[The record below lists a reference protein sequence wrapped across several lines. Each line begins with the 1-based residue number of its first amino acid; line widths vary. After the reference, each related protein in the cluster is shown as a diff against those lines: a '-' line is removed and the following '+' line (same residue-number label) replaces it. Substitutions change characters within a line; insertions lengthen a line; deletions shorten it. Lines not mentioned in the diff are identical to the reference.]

1 MTDLTSYKNLYGF
14 GPGIYCTNR
23 SAKNLFDLLSVDFR
37 VDDKVTTS
45 NKVNIYFKECY
56 KAGILLRDNVIDANG
71 YADMISHS
79 LDDMAKST
87 ISNNEFKETLN
98 LLVRNKIITKEFSD
112 HYMDV
117 RHGMS
122 HS

>member
-23 SAKNLFDLLSVDFR
+23 SAKNLFDLLSVEFR
-37 VDDKVTTS
+37 VDDKVTMS

-56 KAGILLRDNVIDANG
+56 KAGILLRDSVIDANG
-71 YADMISHS
+71 YADSISRT

-98 LLVRNKIITKEFSD
+98 LLVRNKIITKEFSN

-117 RHGMS
+117 RDKMRFS
-122 HS
+122 